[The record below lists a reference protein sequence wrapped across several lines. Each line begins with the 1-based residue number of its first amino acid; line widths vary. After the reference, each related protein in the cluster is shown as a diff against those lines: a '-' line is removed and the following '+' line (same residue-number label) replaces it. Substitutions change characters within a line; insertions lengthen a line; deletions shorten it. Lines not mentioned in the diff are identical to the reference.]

1 MLHIGLVEDQD
12 EDREGSDE
20 EQDDITTPRDE
31 RLECARSAHSTGE
44 HGSEALKLGSEVQ
57 VKIKPPGFR
66 VGHVAKRMFSFI
78 TDMAGLAAVP
88 VAGLFLWHASRGVLN
103 SLVPFQADYSRFTD
117 YSQITGLFADVP
129 RVIIGLTVPMLM
141 IFCAEIWLTTR

>member
-1 MLHIGLVEDQD
+1 MTKDIGWYDVTQGITGLVEDQD

-31 RLECARSAHSTGE
+31 RLECARSARSTGE
-44 HGSEALKLGSEVQ
+44 HGSEVQ
-57 VKIKPPGFR
+57 VKIKPPGSR

-103 SLVPFQADYSRFTD
+103 SLIPFQ
-117 YSQITGLFADVP
+117 G
-129 RVIIGLTVPMLM
+129 
-141 IFCAEIWLTTR
+141 